1 MLYLNKNLYSIGRK
15 YTEQEEKIRKEIEKV
30 EDDLDKTVYDI
41 YNLKK
46 SEIEEIEGYFEKIKN
61 S

>member
-1 MLYLNKNLYSIGRK
+1 LLYLNKNLYSIGRK

>member
-1 MLYLNKNLYSIGRK
+1 LYSIGRK